1 MQVQKLRLQ
10 RGWSQQQ
17 LADASGLSARTI
29 QRLEAGHPPSLE
41 TLKCLAAVFGIDL
54 ETLGQGSEMTTP
66 TTNQVTSVTADEQ
79 EAFHHAKRLRQFWLH
94 LMQYVVVSL
103 VLGAINLI
111 FDPTHLWFIGV
122 PIFWTIGVI
131 VHALYVFVFA
141 GVLDGQWER
150 KVVERRLGRPL

>member
-1 MQVQKLRLQ
+1 
-10 RGWSQQQ
+10 
-17 LADASGLSARTI
+17 
-29 QRLEAGHPPSLE
+29 
-41 TLKCLAAVFGIDL
+41 
-54 ETLGQGSEMTTP
+54 MTTP